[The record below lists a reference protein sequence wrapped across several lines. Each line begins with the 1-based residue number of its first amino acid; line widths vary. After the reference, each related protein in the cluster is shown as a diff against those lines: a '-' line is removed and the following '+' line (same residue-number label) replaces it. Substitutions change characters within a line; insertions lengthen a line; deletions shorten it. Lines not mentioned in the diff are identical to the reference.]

1 MSKDGHHVYLGV
13 TDSGTYV
20 AATDSSPYFCF
31 EGTTE
36 GEVEEKAQKAFRF
49 YLRVKGSLVPDVRV
63 GVEARLSKVVR
74 RKVLPLDAVA

>member
-49 YLRVKGSLVPDVRV
+49 YLRVKGEVEKVRALSEDGAAAGMISLDHYR
-63 GVEARLSKVVR
+63 
-74 RKVLPLDAVA
+74 